1 MAKKTNVTI
10 NGKEY
15 YRITKT
21 IGHRSNGNPIRKP
34 FYGETKKEAEE
45 KAEKYINDLKLG
57 LISNKQ
63 TLTVNILLPKWLF
76 SIKKNELKPS
86 SFESY
91 EGTYRNFI
99 KDYLIADLPINEIK
113 SLKVQEY
120 YNKLQEKNVSI
131 YSIRKTHKLL
141 RQFFGYAEKEG
152 YIFKNPCTNITLPKQ
167 KKTDAKDII
176 QTKKLKFSYF
186 NEDEIQILKKIFK
199 GNKYE
204 KVVLFALGTGMRQGE
219 ILGLQW
225 DDIDFDNREIHVLH
239 NLNVSADITEN
250 NIEDE
255 LYSTDRKYKTLLQE
269 PKTENS
275 IRIIPMSNGIYDLLQ
290 SLNLNKN
297 CGYVFS
303 ENGTY
308 LQLKHLQKIW
318 RKILNENNIS
328 YRRFHDLRHTF
339 ATMLLSHGADLI
351 TVKELLGH
359 SSIKITEIYLDALP
373 KNKKEIIEKINLI

>member
-1 MAKKTNVTI
+1 MAKKTNYEK

-15 YRITKT
+15 YRLTKT
-21 IGHRSNGNPIRKP
+21 IGKKSNGLPIKKE
-34 FYGETKKEAEE
+34 FYGTCKADAEE

-57 LISNKQ
+57 LVSGNQI
-63 TLTVNILLPKWLF
+63 LTINILLPKWLF
-76 SIKKNELKPS
+76 SVKKNELKPS

-113 SLKVQEY
+113 SLKIQEY
-120 YNKLQEKNVSI
+120 YNKMQKQNVSV
-131 YSIRKTHKLL
+131 YSIKKVHKLL

-152 YIFKNPCTNITLPKQ
+152 YIFKNPCTNITLPKPA
-167 KKTDAKDII
+167 KTDAKDII
-176 QTKKLKFSYF
+176 QNKKLRFSYF
-186 NEDEIQILKKIFK
+186 NEDEIKLLKKAFE

-239 NLNVSADITEN
+239 NLNISADITEN
-250 NIEDE
+250 NNKNE
-255 LYSTDRKYKTLLQE
+255 LYSTDRKYKTVLQE

-275 IRIIPMSNGIYDLLQ
+275 IRIIPMSDGIYNLLQ
-290 SLNLNKN
+290 SINKD
-297 CGYVFS
+297 CEYVFS
-303 ENGTY
+303 ENGTH

-318 RKILNENNIS
+318 RKTLLDNNIPF
-328 YRRFHDLRHTF
+328 RKFHDLRHTF
-339 ATMLLSHGADLI
+339 ATMLLCHGSDLI

-359 SSIKITEIYLDALP
+359 SSVKITEIYLDALP
-373 KNKKEIIEKINLI
+373 KNKEDSIKKIDFIFN